1 MNSPGQQ
8 STKAFSLVE
17 VSLALAIVAI
27 AFTVMIAMLPVGL
40 RQSRAATDTTNE
52 ARILSAMTATLNST
66 EYLKLNETA
75 DLVYYFD
82 ADGGYLES
90 AESGATGGT
99 GTAASKNEKDRVYQA
114 KFVFS
119 GQPTPGSAG
128 KYDQDTVSKRAHI
141 LFGRYTPVVTKIFDS
156 LNSTAGATETSSLDS
171 IKKGSPVKI
180 MPVVV
185 AKMDRNL

>member
-66 EYLKLNETA
+66 EYLKLQETEG
-75 DLVYYFD
+75 LVYYFD

-90 AESGATGGT
+90 TESSSGGGAAS
-99 GTAASKNEKDRVYQA
+99 AASKYEKDRVYQA
-114 KFVFS
+114 RFMFT
-119 GQPTPGSAG
+119 GQPTPGGGG
-128 KYDQDTVSKRAHI
+128 KYDPDTVSKRAYI

-156 LNSTAGATETSSLDS
+156 MNTTSESEASTIDS

>member
-66 EYLKLNETA
+66 EYLKLDDTKE
-75 DLVYYFD
+75 LVYYFD

-90 AESGATGGT
+90 TSSGSGG
-99 GTAASKNEKDRVYQA
+99 GASASASKYEKDRVYQA

-119 GQPTPGSAG
+119 GQPTPGSSED
-128 KYDQDTVSKRAHI
+128 YDQKTVSKRAHI

-156 LNSTAGATETSSLDS
+156 TNSTAGSEPFDIDS
-171 IKKGSPVKI
+171 IKKGSAVKV

>member
-52 ARILSAMTATLNST
+52 ARILTAMTATLNST
-66 EYLKLNETA
+66 EYLKLDDTK

-90 AESGATGGT
+90 TSSGSGG
-99 GTAASKNEKDRVYQA
+99 GASASASKYEKERVYQA

-119 GQPTPGSAG
+119 GQPTPGSSED
-128 KYDQDTVSKRAHI
+128 YDQKTVSKRAHI

-156 LNSTAGATETSSLDS
+156 TNSTAGSEPFDIDS
-171 IKKGSPVKI
+171 IKKGSAVKV